1 MVEHPVLQDNSL
13 PNVARS
19 DHLPTTRRGVAVGP
33 GSG

>member
-1 MVEHPVLQDNSL
+1 MVEHSVLQDNSL

-19 DHLPTTRRGVAVGP
+19 DHLRRPGVGVAVGP